1 MTICQVVKNGKTD
14 YHVICLT
21 KISEIRIA
29 VSNIVYNLHI
39 SLSELSMWNVS
50 DCCKDETEVK

>member
-1 MTICQVVKNGKTD
+1 MEPEWGVWEIQSNFTKKNRRHLIVV
-14 YHVICLT
+14 L
-21 KISEIRIA
+21 E
-29 VSNIVYNLHI
+29 IVYNLHI